1 MEENYNEE
9 SDEGCFLEIDVEYP
23 KKLLELHNDL
33 PFLSEKIELGKIK
46 NQNMVK
52 MKNFVICIQTALL
65 ST

>member
-9 SDEGCFLEIDVEYP
+9 SDEGCFLEIDVEYS

-52 MKNFVICIQTALL
+52 MKNFVICI
-65 ST
+65 

>member
-9 SDEGCFLEIDVEYP
+9 SDEGCFLEIDVEYH

-52 MKNFVICIQTALL
+52 MKNFVICI
-65 ST
+65 

>member
-52 MKNFVICIQTALL
+52 MKNFVIYI
-65 ST
+65 

>member
-9 SDEGCFLEIDVEYP
+9 SDEGCFLEIDVEYL

-33 PFLSEKIELGKIK
+33 PFLSEKIKLGKIK

-52 MKNFVICIQTALL
+52 MKNFVICI
-65 ST
+65 

>member
-52 MKNFVICIQTALL
+52 MKNFVICI
-65 ST
+65 

>member
-1 MEENYNEE
+1 MEENYNEK

-52 MKNFVICIQTALL
+52 MKNFVICI
-65 ST
+65 